1 VNRVLLAFLV
11 AVNCIGCSVDD
22 PETPTGKREWSVL
35 QVVEFQNR
43 EKAMLSTEFQTISNY
58 ELMSVPSTAGKRIWI
73 MLRSKAPPYY
83 KQLPLGNDAIEKTA
97 VDELVRQRRV
107 SATVEEVLR
116 SHQS

>member
-1 VNRVLLAFLV
+1 
-11 AVNCIGCSVDD
+11 
-22 PETPTGKREWSVL
+22 
-35 QVVEFQNR
+35 
-43 EKAMLSTEFQTISNY
+43 
-58 ELMSVPSTAGKRIWI
+58 